1 MTQKKPPAKTNRKK
15 TRQGVYHHG
24 DLKQALVQAGLTLAE
39 ESGQAGVSV
48 REAAR
53 RAGVS
58 PAAPFRHFPSR
69 AALMAAI
76 AEEAMRRF
84 CREADEA
91 LKDSAEPLA
100 RMRAIGVAYMR
111 WALRNPEH
119 FEIVSTASLFDFD
132 ANSSVFE
139 ADNSHL
145 RGLSRSA
152 VTEAAEQGQ
161 LRVNDADLVELAGRA
176 MVYGFARMKID
187 GHFPRWGVKDADAER
202 LAEAI
207 LDLFI
212 AGVAKSEQT

>member
-1 MTQKKPPAKTNRKK
+1 MTTQKKAPAKASRKK
-15 TRQGVYHHG
+15 QRQGLYHHG
-24 DLKQALVQAGLTLAE
+24 DLKQALVQAGLALAE

-69 AALMAAI
+69 ASLMAAI

-84 CREADEA
+84 RREADLA
-91 LKDSAEPLA
+91 LKDSAAEPLA
-100 RMRAIGVAYMR
+100 RMRAVGVAYLR
-111 WALRNPEH
+111 WALRNPAH
-119 FEIVSTASLFDFD
+119 FEIVSTAGLFDFS
-132 ANSSVFE
+132 ASSSVFE
-139 ADNSHL
+139 ADNSHI
-145 RGLSRSA
+145 RGLLKDA

-161 LRVNDADLVELAGRA
+161 LRVDDANLVELAGRA

-212 AGVAKSEQT
+212 AGVAKRA